1 MVGSTGH
8 PADPLREELM
18 GPYILRRFMI
28 LVPFLFLISL
38 ISFVVI
44 QLPPGSFVDT
54 YRRNLES
61 QGGTLNESQLAALEA
76 QYGLNKP
83 LPIQY
88 VRWITNIIFDGDFGN
103 SFRYQRPVADILME
117 RVPRTVAIS
126 LVAIVVTW
134 IIAIPLGI
142 LSALKQYSVWDY
154 LLTFLSFIGLSMPAF
169 LLALVLMYIVFT
181 NTGWLV
187 TGLYSPEFRDVPW
200 SVAKI
205 VDLVKNLWLLLAVLA
220 VTGAAGTIRI
230 LRATLLD
237 ELQKPY
243 VTTARAKG
251 LAEWKVILKYPVRL
265 AINPM
270 VSTIGWLLPA
280 VVGGELVVSK
290 VLNLPTV
297 GPIILEATLAEDMY
311 LAGAFVLILSTLTVV
326 GTLISDI
333 LLAWLDPR
341 IRY

>member
-1 MVGSTGH
+1 MGAFIIRRV
-8 PADPLREELM
+8 LM
-18 GPYILRRFMI
+18 LI
-28 LVPFLFLISL
+28 PFLFLVSAL
-38 ISFVVI
+38 SFVVI

-54 YRRNLES
+54 YKRNLEA
-61 QGGTLNESQLAALEA
+61 QGGVVNQAQLQALEVRYGLDKPLLV
-76 QYGLNKP
+76 QYG
-83 LPIQY
+83 I
-88 VRWITNIIFDGDFGN
+88 WISNIIFRGDFGN
-103 SFRYQRPVADILME
+103 SFTYQRPVIDILKE
-117 RVPRTVAIS
+117 RLPRTVIIS
-126 LVAIVVTW
+126 LVSIVLTW

-142 LSALKQYSVWDY
+142 IAALKKNSVWDY
-154 LLTFLSFIGLSMPAF
+154 VLTFLSFIGLSLPAF
-169 LLALVLMYIVFT
+169 LLAILLMYVVFA

-187 TGLYSPEFRDVPW
+187 TGLYSPEFQDAPW
-200 SVAKI
+200 SLAKFA
-205 VDLVKNLWLLLAVLA
+205 DLLKNVWLPLVVLA
-220 VTGAAGTIRI
+220 VTGAAGTIRV

-243 VTTARAKG
+243 VITARAKG
-251 LAEWKVILKYPVRL
+251 LPEWRVILKYPVRL

-270 VSTIGWLLPA
+270 ISTIGWLLPA

-297 GPIILEATLAEDMY
+297 GPIILAATLAQDMY
-311 LAGAFVLILSTLTVV
+311 LAGAFVLLLSMLTLV

>member
-1 MVGSTGH
+1 MGAFIV
-8 PADPLREELM
+8 RRVLM
-18 GPYILRRFMI
+18 LI
-28 LVPFLFLISL
+28 PFLFLVSAL
-38 ISFVVI
+38 SFVVI

-54 YRRNLES
+54 YKRNLEA
-61 QGGTLNESQLAALEA
+61 QGGTVNEGQLQALEVRYGLDKPLLV
-76 QYGLNKP
+76 QYG
-83 LPIQY
+83 I
-88 VRWITNIIFDGDFGN
+88 WISNNIFRGDFGN
-103 SFRYQRPVADILME
+103 SFTYQRPVIDILKE
-117 RVPRTVAIS
+117 RLPRTVIIS
-126 LVAIVVTW
+126 LVSIVFTW

-142 LSALKQYSVWDY
+142 IAALKKNSVWDY
-154 LLTFLSFIGLSMPAF
+154 VLTFLSFIGLSLPAF
-169 LLALVLMYIVFT
+169 LLAILLMYVVFA

-187 TGLYSPEFRDVPW
+187 TGLYSPEFQDAPW
-200 SVAKI
+200 SLAKFA
-205 VDLVKNLWLLLAVLA
+205 DLLKNVWLPLVVLA
-220 VTGAAGTIRI
+220 VTGAAGTIRV

-243 VTTARAKG
+243 VITARAKG
-251 LAEWKVILKYPVRL
+251 LPEWRVILKYPVRL

-270 VSTIGWLLPA
+270 ISTIGWLLPA

-297 GPIILEATLAEDMY
+297 GPIILAATLAQDMY
-311 LAGAFVLILSTLTVV
+311 LAGAFVLLLSMLTLV

>member
-1 MVGSTGH
+1 MGAFIV
-8 PADPLREELM
+8 RRVLM
-18 GPYILRRFMI
+18 LI
-28 LVPFLFLISL
+28 PFLFLVSAL
-38 ISFVVI
+38 AFVVI

-54 YRRNLES
+54 YKRNLEA
-61 QGGTLNESQLAALEA
+61 QGGTVNEAQLQALEVRYGLDKPLLV
-76 QYGLNKP
+76 QYG
-83 LPIQY
+83 I
-88 VRWITNIIFDGDFGN
+88 WISNILFRGDFGN
-103 SFRYQRPVADILME
+103 SFTYQRPVIDILKE
-117 RVPRTVAIS
+117 RLPRTVIIS
-126 LVAIVVTW
+126 LVSIVLTW

-142 LSALKQYSVWDY
+142 IAALKKNSVWDY
-154 LLTFLSFIGLSMPAF
+154 VLTFLSFIGLSLPAF
-169 LLALVLMYIVFT
+169 LLAILLMYVVFA

-187 TGLYSPEFRDVPW
+187 TGLYSPEFQDAPW
-200 SVAKI
+200 SLAKFA
-205 VDLVKNLWLLLAVLA
+205 DLLKNVWLPLVVLA
-220 VTGAAGTIRI
+220 VTGAAGTIRV

-243 VTTARAKG
+243 VITARAKG
-251 LAEWKVILKYPVRL
+251 LPEWRVILKYPVRL

-270 VSTIGWLLPA
+270 ISTIGWLLPA

-297 GPIILEATLAEDMY
+297 GPIILAATLAQDMY
-311 LAGAFVLILSTLTVV
+311 LAGAFVLLLSMLTLI

>member
-1 MVGSTGH
+1 
-8 PADPLREELM
+8 M
-18 GPYILRRFMI
+18 GTYILRRLVI

-44 QLPPGSFVDT
+44 QLPPGSYVDT

-61 QGGTLNESQLAALEA
+61 QGGTLNEAQLAALEA
-76 QYGLNKP
+76 QYGLDHP

-88 VRWITNIIFDGDFGN
+88 VHWISNIIVEGDFGN
-103 SFRYQRPVADILME
+103 SFRYQRPVADLLME

-126 LVAIVVTW
+126 AVAIALTW

-154 LLTFLSFIGLSMPAF
+154 LLTFLSFVGLSVPAF
-169 LLALVLMYIVFT
+169 LMALVLMYVVFT

-187 TGLYSPEFRDVPW
+187 TGLYSPDFRDAPW
-200 SVAKI
+200 SFAKLA
-205 VDLVKNLWLLLAVLA
+205 DLVKNLWLPLIVLA
-220 VTGAAGTIRI
+220 VTSAAGTIRI

-243 VTTARAKG
+243 VTTSRAKG
-251 LAEWKVILKYPVRL
+251 LPEWKVILKYPVRL

-297 GPIILEATLAEDMY
+297 GPMILDATLAEDMY
-311 LAGAFVLILSTLTVV
+311 LAGGFVLILSTLTVV

-333 LLAWLDPR
+333 LLVWLDPR

>member
-1 MVGSTGH
+1 MGAFIVRR
-8 PADPLREELM
+8 LLM
-18 GPYILRRFMI
+18 LI
-28 LVPFLFLISL
+28 PFLFLISAL
-38 ISFVVI
+38 AFVII

-54 YRRNLES
+54 YKRNLEA
-61 QGGTLNESQLAALEA
+61 QGGTVNEGQLKALEA
-76 QYGLNKP
+76 RYGLDKPLVVQYGL
-83 LPIQY
+83 
-88 VRWITNIIFDGDFGN
+88 WISNILFRGDFGN
-103 SFRYQRPVADILME
+103 SFRYQRPVVDILQE
-117 RVPRTVAIS
+117 RLPRTIIIS
-126 LVAIVVTW
+126 LVSIVFTW

-142 LSALKQYSVWDY
+142 IAALKKNTVWDY
-154 LLTFLSFIGLSMPAF
+154 VLTFLSFIGLSLPAF
-169 LLALVLMYIVFT
+169 LLAILLMYVVFA

-187 TGLYSPEFRDVPW
+187 TGLNSPEFQDAPW
-200 SVAKI
+200 SVAKL
-205 VDLVKNLWLLLAVLA
+205 VDLLKNVWLPLVVLA
-220 VTGAAGTIRI
+220 VTGAAGTIRV

-243 VTTARAKG
+243 VITARAKG
-251 LAEWKVILKYPVRL
+251 LPEWQVILKYPVRL

-270 VSTIGWLLPA
+270 ISTIGWLLPA

-297 GPIILEATLAEDMY
+297 GPIILEATLAQDMF
-311 LAGAFVLILSTLTVV
+311 LAGAFVLLLSMLTLI

>member
-1 MVGSTGH
+1 MGAFIV
-8 PADPLREELM
+8 RRVLM
-18 GPYILRRFMI
+18 LI
-28 LVPFLFLISL
+28 PFLFLVSAL
-38 ISFVVI
+38 SFVVI

-54 YRRNLES
+54 YKRNLEA
-61 QGGTLNESQLAALEA
+61 QGGVVNQAQLQALEVRYGLDKPLLV
-76 QYGLNKP
+76 QYG
-83 LPIQY
+83 I
-88 VRWITNIIFDGDFGN
+88 WISNIIFRGDFGN
-103 SFRYQRPVADILME
+103 SFTYQRPVIDILKE
-117 RVPRTVAIS
+117 RLPRTVSIS
-126 LVAIVVTW
+126 LVSIVFTW

-142 LSALKQYSVWDY
+142 IAALKKNSVWDY
-154 LLTFLSFIGLSMPAF
+154 VLTFLSFIGLSLPAF
-169 LLALVLMYIVFT
+169 LLAILLMYVVFA

-187 TGLYSPEFRDVPW
+187 TGLYSPEFQDAPW
-200 SVAKI
+200 SLAKFA
-205 VDLVKNLWLLLAVLA
+205 DLLKNVWLPLVVLA
-220 VTGAAGTIRI
+220 VTGAAGTIRV

-243 VTTARAKG
+243 VITARAKG
-251 LAEWKVILKYPVRL
+251 LPEWRVILKYPVRL

-270 VSTIGWLLPA
+270 ISTIGWLLPA

-297 GPIILEATLAEDMY
+297 GPIILAATLAQDMY
-311 LAGAFVLILSTLTVV
+311 LAGAFVLLLSMLTLV

>member
-1 MVGSTGH
+1 MGAFIVRR
-8 PADPLREELM
+8 LLM
-18 GPYILRRFMI
+18 LI
-28 LVPFLFLISL
+28 PFLFLISAL
-38 ISFVVI
+38 AFVII

-54 YRRNLES
+54 YRRNLEA
-61 QGGTLNESQLAALEA
+61 QGGVVNEGQLKALEA
-76 QYGLNKP
+76 RYGLDKPLVVQYGL
-83 LPIQY
+83 
-88 VRWITNIIFDGDFGN
+88 WISNILFRGDFGN
-103 SFRYQRPVADILME
+103 SFRYQRPVVDILQE
-117 RVPRTVAIS
+117 RLPRTIIIS
-126 LVAIVVTW
+126 LVSIVFTW

-142 LSALKQYSVWDY
+142 IAALKKNSVWDY
-154 LLTFLSFIGLSMPAF
+154 LLTFLSFIGLSLPAF
-169 LLALVLMYIVFT
+169 LLAILLMYVVFA

-187 TGLYSPEFRDVPW
+187 TGLNSPEFQDAPW
-200 SVAKI
+200 SLAKL
-205 VDLVKNLWLLLAVLA
+205 VDLLKNVWLPLIVLA
-220 VTGAAGTIRI
+220 VTGAAGTIRV

-243 VTTARAKG
+243 VITARAKG
-251 LAEWKVILKYPVRL
+251 LPEWRVILQYPVRL

-270 VSTIGWLLPA
+270 ISTIGWLLPA

-297 GPIILEATLAEDMY
+297 GPIILEATLAQDMF
-311 LAGAFVLILSTLTVV
+311 LAGAFVLLLSMLTLI

>member
-1 MVGSTGH
+1 MGAFIV
-8 PADPLREELM
+8 RRVLM
-18 GPYILRRFMI
+18 LI
-28 LVPFLFLISL
+28 PFLFLVSAL
-38 ISFVVI
+38 SFVVI

-54 YRRNLES
+54 YKRNLEA
-61 QGGTLNESQLAALEA
+61 QGGVVNQAQLQALEVRYGLDKPLLV
-76 QYGLNKP
+76 QYG
-83 LPIQY
+83 I
-88 VRWITNIIFDGDFGN
+88 WISNIIFRGDFGN
-103 SFRYQRPVADILME
+103 SFTYQRPVIDILKE
-117 RVPRTVAIS
+117 RLPRTVSIS
-126 LVAIVVTW
+126 LVSIVFTW

-142 LSALKQYSVWDY
+142 IAALKKNSVWDY
-154 LLTFLSFIGLSMPAF
+154 VLTFLSFIGLSLPAF
-169 LLALVLMYIVFT
+169 LLAILLMYVVFA

-187 TGLYSPEFRDVPW
+187 TGLYSPEFQDAPW
-200 SVAKI
+200 SLAKFA
-205 VDLVKNLWLLLAVLA
+205 DLLKNVWLPLVVLA

-243 VTTARAKG
+243 VITARAKG
-251 LAEWKVILKYPVRL
+251 LPEWRVILKYPVRL

-270 VSTIGWLLPA
+270 ISTIGWLLPA

-297 GPIILEATLAEDMY
+297 GPIILAATLAQDMY
-311 LAGAFVLILSTLTVV
+311 LAGAFVLLLSMLTLI
-326 GTLISDI
+326 GTLISDV